1 MLEANSQRE
10 CSFSHWESDISYR
23 NHSFPF
29 GKLNIRALTHA
40 TRSVLKMWVLI
51 YSLCIL
57 DNLALRS
64 RRPKSAWK
72 QCTWKKPYTSLT
84 QTHDRGF
91 KVSCRFR
98 RKKIEKS
105 IKMNDFRCC
114 SPNWSPQSIWR
125 TQACGQNGPG
135 ENFAPFFIEM

>member
-1 MLEANSQRE
+1 MYFGQF
-10 CSFSHWESDISYR
+10 CSPVKTPEKFMKTAH
-23 NHSFPF
+23 
-29 GKLNIRALTHA
+29 
-40 TRSVLKMWVLI
+40 M
-51 YSLCIL
+51 
-57 DNLALRS
+57 
-64 RRPKSAWK
+64 
-72 QCTWKKPYTSLT
+72 KKKCKSLT